1 MTYDVFTTNL
11 SKLKSYREQAVILK
25 GELEDLFYI
34 MTGVRGVGFDNIP
47 TSFNPHLA
55 EIKRLDLI
63 EKYDEK
69 MREYNSINMM
79 VQTIESI
86 YDRMPKDVKEMLK
99 DVYIKKITFKKASVK
114 YNYSDCGF
122 WYMLKRE
129 TEKYL

>member
-11 SKLKSYREQAVILK
+11 SKLKSYREQAILLK

-63 EKYDEK
+63 EQYDDK
-69 MREYNSINMM
+69 MREYNSISMM

-86 YDRMPKDVKEMLK
+86 YDRMPKEVKDMLK
-99 DVYIKKITFKKASVK
+99 DVFIKKITFKKASAK
-114 YNYSDCGF
+114 YHYSDCGF
-122 WYMLKRE
+122 WHMLKRE
-129 TEKYL
+129 TEKWL